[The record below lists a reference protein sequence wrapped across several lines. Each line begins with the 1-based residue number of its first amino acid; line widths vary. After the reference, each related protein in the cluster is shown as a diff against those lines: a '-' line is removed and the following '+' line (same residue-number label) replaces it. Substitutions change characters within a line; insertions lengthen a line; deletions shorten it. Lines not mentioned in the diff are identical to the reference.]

1 MKRTQLNRKTS
12 LQSGSKSLKRTPL
25 ARGDSQLKRKPL
37 KQKVTRLPGSQEQK
51 DRWFRKPNGV
61 VCAVCGARADDP
73 PRAVAGLAGGI
84 ADVGSRQSP
93 LAVPALP

>member
-37 KQKVTRLPGSQEQK
+37 KQKVTRLPGSQEPG
-51 DRWFRKPNGV
+51 DAATERRYRV
-61 VCAVCGARADDP
+61 RRSSRV
-73 PRAVAGLAGGI
+73 AVAH
-84 ADVGSRQSP
+84 
-93 LAVPALP
+93 